1 MPGGAYFGLGGVIP
15 NKLYVCLG
23 RPKGLEYGKD
33 TWREAPTMPPNSPA
47 LIRQGSW
54 VEAGQI
60 IRFQVFGRQG
70 AVFETT
76 EVVGRL
82 PIFRLLCLSLSFYND
97 ISVTPQVVTGVQNL
111 MRQRAHLFH
120 RLEAIET
127 MRAFVVHNVDG
138 NEDLL
143 ANLETTKSEV
153 AAA

>member
-1 MPGGAYFGLGGVIP
+1 
-15 NKLYVCLG
+15 
-23 RPKGLEYGKD
+23 
-33 TWREAPTMPPNSPA
+33 MPPNSPA
-47 LIRQGSW
+47 LIRQGSCW

-70 AVFETT
+70 AIFETI
-76 EVVGRL
+76 EVVSRL

-127 MRAFVVHNVDG
+127 MRAYVAHNVDE

-143 ANLETTKSEV
+143 ANLETTKSEAAV
-153 AAA
+153 A

>member
-1 MPGGAYFGLGGVIP
+1 
-15 NKLYVCLG
+15 
-23 RPKGLEYGKD
+23 
-33 TWREAPTMPPNSPA
+33 MPPNSSA
-47 LIRQGSW
+47 LIRQGSCW

-76 EVVGRL
+76 KV
-82 PIFRLLCLSLSFYND
+82 
-97 ISVTPQVVTGVQNL
+97 VVTGVQNL

-143 ANLETTKSEV
+143 ANLETTKSE
-153 AAA
+153 AAAA